1 MNAHIRTDAS
11 SLIGS
16 GHVMRCLTLAKALH
30 KKGITVRFICR
41 PHQGNLINF
50 IHQQGFE
57 VLELPKLN
65 SETNLT
71 GYTDWLGCSEEQD
84 AVDTA
89 NLLNQLHHVMDLL
102 IVDHYGLGRTYT
114 LALKNKFRHRMVIDD
129 LANRDHDCETLLD
142 QNLLK
147 DFCNRY
153 KNKVNTGCICLLG
166 PEYALL
172 REEFYQ
178 QHRDEKPEKLLIFF
192 GGSDPWQLTLKA
204 VKALQELQHNG
215 QNYPPTD
222 IVIGQNNPDEQA
234 LTAAVSS
241 LPDAT
246 LHIQTQH
253 MAQLMNKAK
262 LMLGAGGS
270 THWERC
276 IMGLPGLIITVAENQ
291 HPTTDFLSKRDACI
305 WLGEADQITVSQIA
319 QALKKA
325 LNNTPL
331 LEQISRNAHRLVPLG
346 GGAQAVVQHLIH
358 QLEKHPT

>member
-84 AVDTA
+84 AADTA
-89 NLLNQLHHVMDLL
+89 KLLTQYQGLTDLL
-102 IVDHYGLGRTYT
+102 VVDHYGLGRTYT

-147 DFCNRY
+147 DFC
-153 KNKVNTGCICLLG
+153 
-166 PEYALL
+166 
-172 REEFYQ
+172 
-178 QHRDEKPEKLLIFF
+178 
-192 GGSDPWQLTLKA
+192 
-204 VKALQELQHNG
+204 
-215 QNYPPTD
+215 
-222 IVIGQNNPDEQA
+222 
-234 LTAAVSS
+234 
-241 LPDAT
+241 
-246 LHIQTQH
+246 
-253 MAQLMNKAK
+253 
-262 LMLGAGGS
+262 
-270 THWERC
+270 
-276 IMGLPGLIITVAENQ
+276 
-291 HPTTDFLSKRDACI
+291 
-305 WLGEADQITVSQIA
+305 
-319 QALKKA
+319 
-325 LNNTPL
+325 
-331 LEQISRNAHRLVPLG
+331 
-346 GGAQAVVQHLIH
+346 
-358 QLEKHPT
+358 